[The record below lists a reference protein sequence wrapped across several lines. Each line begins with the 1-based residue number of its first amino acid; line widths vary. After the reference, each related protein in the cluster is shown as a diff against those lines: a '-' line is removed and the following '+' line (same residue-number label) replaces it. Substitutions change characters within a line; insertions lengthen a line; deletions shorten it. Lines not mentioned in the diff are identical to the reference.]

1 MMNGAKNG
9 GFLILN
15 KPEGMI
21 SNRVLGRVKR
31 LFGIKK
37 AGYIGTLDPFATGVL
52 PIALLQGTRL
62 ISYFEDDLKVYR
74 GIIKLG
80 IETDTLD
87 ISGKILSE
95 VVPPAVDKGDL
106 QKIFDKFTG
115 MIYQVPPM
123 YSARKVQGVPLYK
136 IARRGEE
143 VERKE
148 KKVQVFSFV
157 LEALEGANLYFT
169 VSCSKGTYVRVLAHD
184 VGKMLG
190 CGAVLLNLCR
200 VQSGGFRLENAV
212 GLEELEA
219 LEVKERW
226 RRVLSNRDVL
236 TFLEE
241 IVVPDEI
248 IHSIIHGRGIQWTD
262 VKRYDLPLIKAEEPI
277 KIVSREGI
285 LAAVVRSR
293 FGRDEEEQGEKS
305 LSPVIYEL
313 EKVLWQ

>member
-1 MMNGAKNG
+1 MTGTKNG
-9 GFLILN
+9 GFVILN

-21 SNRVLGRVKR
+21 SNRLLGRVKR
-31 LFGIKK
+31 LFGVKK

-52 PIALLQGTRL
+52 PVALLQGTRL
-62 ISYFEDDLKVYR
+62 IPYFEDDLKIYK
-74 GIIKLG
+74 GTIKLG
-80 IETDTLD
+80 VETDTLD

-95 VVPPAVDKGDL
+95 TIPPVVSEEAV
-106 QKIFDKFTG
+106 QKIFDSFTG
-115 MIYQVPPM
+115 VIYQLPPM
-123 YSARKVQGVPLYK
+123 YSARKVRGVPLYK

-157 LEALEGANLYFT
+157 LEALEGENLHFT

-184 VGKMLG
+184 VGKQLG

-219 LEVKERW
+219 LAAKERW
-226 RRVLSNRDVL
+226 QRVLSNRAVL

-241 IVVPDEI
+241 IIVPDEI
-248 IHSIIHGRGIQWTD
+248 IHSIVHGRGIQWTD
-262 VKRYDLPLIKAEEPI
+262 VKRYDLPLIKAKEPI

-293 FGRDEEEQGEKS
+293 FGRDEGEQGEKNF
-305 LSPVIYEL
+305 SPVIYEL

>member
-1 MMNGAKNG
+1 
-9 GFLILN
+9 
-15 KPEGMI
+15 MI
-21 SNRVLGRVKR
+21 SNRLLGRVKR
-31 LFGIKK
+31 LFGVKK

-52 PIALLQGTRL
+52 PCALLQGTRL
-62 ISYFEDDLKVYR
+62 IPYFEDDLKIYK
-74 GIIKLG
+74 GTIKLG

-95 VVPPAVDKGDL
+95 TEPPVVNEGAV
-106 QKIFDKFTG
+106 QKIFDSLTG
-115 MIYQVPPM
+115 VIYQLPPM
-123 YSARKVQGVPLYK
+123 YSARKVRGVPLYK

-157 LEALEGANLYFT
+157 LEALEGEYLHFT

-184 VGKMLG
+184 VGKQLG

-219 LEVKERW
+219 LKAKERW
-226 RRVLSNRDVL
+226 QRVLSNRAVL

-241 IVVPDEI
+241 IVVPDEV
-248 IHSIIHGRGIQWTD
+248 IHSIAHGRGIQWTD
-262 VKRYDLPLIKAEEPI
+262 VKRYDLPLIKAKEPI

-293 FGRDEEEQGEKS
+293 FGREEEEQGEKNF
-305 LSPVIYEL
+305 SPVIYEL